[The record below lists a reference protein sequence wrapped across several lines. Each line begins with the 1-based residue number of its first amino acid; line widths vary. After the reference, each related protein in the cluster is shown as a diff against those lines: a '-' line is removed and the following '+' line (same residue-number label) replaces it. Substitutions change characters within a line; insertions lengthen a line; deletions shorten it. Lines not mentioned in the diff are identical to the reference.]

1 MKENKGPWDPDQ
13 ENAKGH
19 CQWTQNDCILS
30 KKAKKLIQRNVC
42 SKHQKFF
49 GRADGQHYT
58 DSILKILAKQ
68 NYENSSQ
75 PGQSPMSISVH
86 GMNVIHDFVC
96 SFGKNLT
103 CVAVELMQKNGHKTL
118 QARDF
123 TFALD
128 LLMEPDKLCIFT
140 KYEGFKALKKT
151 RHIPWSQVQK
161 TGNPHTVWI
170 YWLKRTCTLKA
181 CCDALFFSFL
191 IDYPNCVKMQKP
203 VAYQYTL

>member
-1 MKENKGPWDPDQ
+1 MQKDIISELRTFASCQKSKESDSEEFTLQ
-13 ENAKGH
+13 
-19 CQWTQNDCILS
+19 
-30 KKAKKLIQRNVC
+30 
-42 SKHQKFF
+42 HQKFF
-49 GRADGQHYT
+49 CCADGQHYT
-58 DSILKILAKQ
+58 DSILKILVKQ

-75 PGQSPMSISVH
+75 PGQSPVSISVH

-151 RHIPWSQVQK
+151 RHIP
-161 TGNPHTVWI
+161 
-170 YWLKRTCTLKA
+170 
-181 CCDALFFSFL
+181 
-191 IDYPNCVKMQKP
+191 
-203 VAYQYTL
+203 